1 MTTYFYDPIL
11 NELVTRQAFDRLTV
25 SSTPIQAQ
33 RPATPEL
40 GYYSSAPTTPTSS
53 PLPRSAKMARTVQF
67 GAHEG
72 ARDVLCDEKELMRT
86 FHKHVKGCD
95 TCYDN
100 LYDGRPLCSK
110 GHNYVVDMKPYFYCK
125 AGKPYSVI
133 DRNQKSEVTRVLVPA
148 EYKYVSKLF
157 EQLNLGYNTA
167 PSRYAAKPKIVYP
180 SAEPVQAPRRQERPT
195 IIIPTDRHISRSTPR
210 SAQRYHEYR
219 EPKSRGSLYHE
230 DERRRHRHHGEE
242 IIYASPRSSKY
253 YL

>member
-1 MTTYFYDPIL
+1 MTTYYYDPRTSEIL
-11 NELVTRQAFDRLTV
+11 TRQAFDRLTV
-25 SSTPIQAQ
+25 SSRPVQAH

-53 PLPRSAKMARTVQF
+53 PLPKPTKMARTVSF
-67 GAHEG
+67 GAPEG
-72 ARDVLCDEKELMRT
+72 ARDALCDERELMRT

-95 TCYDN
+95 TCYDH

-110 GHNYVVDMKPYFYCK
+110 GHNYVVDMRPYFYCK

-133 DRNQKSEVTRVLVPA
+133 DRNNKNESTRVLVPA

-157 EQLNLGYNTA
+157 EQLNAGYTTS
-167 PSRYAAKPKIVYP
+167 PSRYTTKPKIVYP
-180 SAEPVQAPRRQERPT
+180 SAQPVREAPRHERPT
-195 IIIPTDRHISRSTPR
+195 IIIPTERYISRSTPR
-210 SAQRYHEYR
+210 SAPRYHEYR

-242 IIYASPRSSKY
+242 IIYASPRSPRY
-253 YL
+253 YS